1 MKIYSKAHEK
11 ALKLKREMDQIEKEH
26 TTFLNKAEKMQTKMN
41 TSLKR
46 NNFNRLFDSI
56 EKEFNEKEDE
66 AYAKYYN
73 HMHKSLSLQ
82 PKDNTFLKYK
92 EGFADEKYINDMFKQ
107 KAKQQKKV
115 QHGHKQV
122 KRKSR

>member
-1 MKIYSKAHEK
+1 MKIYSNAHKK
-11 ALKLKREMDQIEKEH
+11 ALELKKNMDNITKEH
-26 TTFLNKAEKMQTKMN
+26 IKFLDKAEKQHWDK
-41 TSLKR
+41 SFDAVEEG
-46 NNFNRLFDSI
+46 FNRA
-56 EKEFNEKEDE
+56 ENE